1 MLKYII
7 HKYVNK
13 GMDEA
18 AAIQSHEISSL
29 HSPFSRRAKFHH
41 FILEVSS
48 PHSPFS
54 QFLARTLHYH
64 ASEGRGRERASERE
78 IQRERERKD
87 ERDRETM
94 RERKRER
101 KRE

>member
-1 MLKYII
+1 MKFHHFIRP
-7 HKYVNK
+7 
-13 GMDEA
+13 
-18 AAIQSHEISSL
+18 SL
-29 HSPFSRRAKFHH
+29 EGRSFITSFSKFHH

-64 ASEGRGRERASERE
+64 ASEGRERERASERE